1 MQKNAETFY
10 KCPRCDLYF
19 ETLRAFSSHLMSVHE
34 KEIQGNK
41 KNLAAKSAKKI
52 IRTEKSK
59 PKTITNLNDN
69 NDESSAKE
77 LNHVCEIC
85 NTTFYS
91 AKSLK

>member
-1 MQKNAETFY
+1 
-10 KCPRCDLYF
+10 
-19 ETLRAFSSHLMSVHE
+19 MSVHE

-41 KNLAAKSAKKI
+41 KNLATKSAKKI
-52 IRTEKSK
+52 TKTEKSK

-69 NDESSAKE
+69 NDKSAVKE
-77 LNHVCEIC
+77 LDHVCEIC